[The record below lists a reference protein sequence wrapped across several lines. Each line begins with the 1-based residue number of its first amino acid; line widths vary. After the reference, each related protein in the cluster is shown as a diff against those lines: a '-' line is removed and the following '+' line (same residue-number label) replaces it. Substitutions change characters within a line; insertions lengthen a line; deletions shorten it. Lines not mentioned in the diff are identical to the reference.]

1 MASNLTPAG
10 FRVPSLPGPRALLAR
25 VALGALAALGAVG
38 ALGTVLP
45 AAAPPL
51 QIHNASQG
59 RWVLQSVADV
69 AGAYTV
75 TYQDR
80 DGACTGVSTFDPA
93 ELTGFAPSRRLLI
106 QLLPGE
112 SARIDHDGN
121 ASLDL
126 RLVDADG
133 RELPQGPAAGD
144 LRYQIT
150 LPAPGDA
157 PLPVGARWRVTNMAA
172 LALLRETW
180 RPAGSPCSGT
190 GCRRPSRK
198 LRTPLP
204 PMRPRPPL
212 LLRLSSRSG
221 NHSPPGRTAF
231 PAEASRQSA

>member
-1 MASNLTPAG
+1 MASNLTPAR
-10 FRVPSLPGPRALLAR
+10 FRVPSLPGARALLAR

-93 ELTGFAPSRRLLI
+93 EPTGFAPSRRLLI

-172 LALLRETW
+172 LALLQ
-180 RPAGSPCSGT
+180 GSP
-190 GCRRPSRK
+190 RN
-198 LRTPLP
+198 L
-204 PMRPRPPL
+204 
-212 LLRLSSRSG
+212 
-221 NHSPPGRTAF
+221 A
-231 PAEASRQSA
+231 ASRITLFGDRVPPPAPEAPEAPDAHAAPAAPAVEALQPVR